1 MKSRILTY
9 VCSQGNK
16 KEKASKLKCSSCTPA
31 RKDPISQEFASDVVH
46 IFAAVQNVIGKELNI
61 SDEEYPQFLE
71 DLRKGMT
78 EKPDAMWSHGVC
90 LGQKPH

>member
-1 MKSRILTY
+1 MFFF
-9 VCSQGNK
+9 
-16 KEKASKLKCSSCTPA
+16 TPA

-90 LGQKPH
+90 LGQKPHWYTFLRENKKNSRK